1 MGKLTLVLAAAA
13 SLTSLV
19 SAGPGTAEW
28 ASRSIYQVMTDR
40 FARSDGSSTECAD
53 VEKYC
58 GGTWIGLINQLDYIQ
73 GMGFTA
79 IQISPVVEN
88 IKENTGYGEAYHGYW
103 PMNMYGINENFGT
116 AGDLSHLSQA
126 LHDRGMYLMVDVVIN
141 DMAQAIDGSMPDKP
155 INYAALQ
162 PFNDEKFYHKY
173 CNITDYDDDKIAQ
186 ECWLGVTNV
195 ALPDLDTES
204 QEVSDMIG
212 TWITGLVANYSID
225 GLRIDAAKHV
235 NNEFLPPF
243 VKAAG
248 VFTFGEIYSGV
259 VDNVCKY
266 QTGNLIAGLPNF
278 PVYFPLIK
286 AFTAGNMKALSDM
299 VSDVEKGCTDTSVLG
314 TFAENHDLP
323 RFASLV
329 PDLALAKNAIAFTI
343 LADGIPTS
351 MSPPLFLFYFPY
363 VSLTSPLQCIRAKNN
378 TWPATIP
385 PSTVIPSGPAPAV
398 ELHTIPP
405 PRSTISPQL
414 STLSGTT
421 QSRLILVTSPTTLQS
436 STSIHLPWLLERV
449 QTAYKSSPS
458 SRTKENKV
466 GSTNLV

>member
-1 MGKLTLVLAAAA
+1 MIAAAAA
-13 SLTSLV
+13 SVGGLV
-19 SAGPGTAEW
+19 SAGPGSAEW

-40 FARSDGSSTECAD
+40 FAKSDGSSQECTD

-58 GGTWIGLINQLDYIQ
+58 GGTWTGLINKLDYIQ

-88 IKENTGYGEAYHGYW
+88 IKDDTGYGEAYHGYW
-103 PMNMYGINENFGT
+103 PNNMYGINENFGT

-126 LHDRGMYLMVDVVIN
+126 VHDRGMYLMVDVVIN
-141 DMAQAIDGSMPDKP
+141 DMAQAINGSMPDQK
-155 INYAALQ
+155 IDYSKLQ
-162 PFNDEKFYHKY
+162 PFNDEKYYHKY
-173 CNITDYDDDKIAQ
+173 CNITDYDNDKIAQ

-204 QEVSDMIG
+204 QEVTDMTG

-235 NNEFLPPF
+235 NNEFLPAF

-259 VDNVCKY
+259 VANVCKY
-266 QTGNLIAGLPNF
+266 QKNNLIAAMPNF
-278 PVYFPLIK
+278 PIYYPLLK

-299 VSDVEKGCTDTSVLG
+299 ISDVDKGCPDTSVLG

-351 MSPPLFLFYFPY
+351 MFQPYLFFCSP
-363 VSLTSPLQCIRAKNN
+363 I
-378 TWPATIP
+378 
-385 PSTVIPSGPAPAV
+385 
-398 ELHTIPP
+398 
-405 PRSTISPQL
+405 
-414 STLSGTT
+414 
-421 QSRLILVTSPTTLQS
+421 
-436 STSIHLPWLLERV
+436 
-449 QTAYKSSPS
+449 
-458 SRTKENKV
+458 
-466 GSTNLV
+466 